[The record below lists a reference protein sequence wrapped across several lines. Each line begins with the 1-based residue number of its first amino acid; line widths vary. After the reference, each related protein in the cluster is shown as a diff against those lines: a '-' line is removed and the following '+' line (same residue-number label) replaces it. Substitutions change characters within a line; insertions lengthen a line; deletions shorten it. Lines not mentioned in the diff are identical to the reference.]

1 MSWTRPR
8 DIRDRVLKWW
18 ESGELL
24 SGLVTG
30 AETFPKRLPLKG
42 PTSAEMTDRFDEV
55 RKWISELS
63 AVPLVRI
70 EKRELVHRVF
80 GANAIP
86 REAWIDTLD
95 DALSLIGKKREAAR
109 FASLVALTRERLP
122 CLVGWLSRRP
132 MRALE
137 AADAWAR
144 LLDIV
149 GWMLAH
155 PRPGIYLRQLDLPGV
170 HTKFIEAH
178 RGLLAELFDIAL
190 PPEAIDVACTGIGG
204 FTARYGFRNKPE
216 RIRFRVLDEHLS
228 LFSGSRTPDIALDA
242 DSFAALSL
250 PLQRVFITE
259 NETNFLAFPPVPGAI
274 VVFGAGY
281 GWSALSKARWLE
293 RCPLHYWGDIDTHGF
308 AILDSLRS
316 HFGHA
321 ASFLMDR
328 ETLMAHESCWGEE
341 KEQLIRDLSRLT
353 GPERA
358 LFDELRYDRIRP
370 RLRLEQ
376 EMIGFTRLETA
387 LQSLCPHMVQ
397 ARQISLGSTKP
408 KSF

>member
-1 MSWTRPR
+1 MNWTRPQ
-8 DIRDRVLKWW
+8 DVRDRIRKWW

-24 SGLVTG
+24 SALVTG
-30 AETFPKRLPLKG
+30 EETFPKRLSLKG
-42 PTSAEMTDRFDEV
+42 PTSAEMAERFDEV
-55 RKWISELS
+55 RKWVAELS
-63 AVPLVRI
+63 AVPHVRI
-70 EKRELVHRVF
+70 EMREFSHRVL
-80 GANAIP
+80 GPNSIP
-86 REAWIDTLD
+86 REAWIDSFD
-95 DALSLIGKKREAAR
+95 EALSLIGKKREAAR
-109 FASLVALTRERLP
+109 FTALAAQTRERQP
-122 CLVGWLSRRP
+122 ALVAWLARRP
-132 MRALE
+132 LRAL
-137 AADAWAR
+137 DAIDDWPR

-149 GWMLAH
+149 GWMQSH
-155 PRPGIYLRQLDLPGV
+155 PRPGIYLRQLDLPGI
-170 HTKFIEAH
+170 HTKYIERY

-190 PPEAIDVACTGIGG
+190 PPDAIDPACTGIGG
-204 FTARYGFRNKPE
+204 FAARYGFRDKPE
-216 RIRFRVLDEHLS
+216 RIRFRVLDKRLS
-228 LFSGSRTPDIALDA
+228 PLAGIHTPDIAVDA
-242 DSFAALSL
+242 DSFASLSI
-250 PLQRVFITE
+250 PVRRVFITE

-274 VVFGAGY
+274 VLFGAGY
-281 GWSALSKARWLE
+281 GWNALSKARWLE
-293 RCPLHYWGDIDTHGF
+293 RHPLYYWGDIDTHGF
-308 AILDSLRS
+308 AILDSLRG

-328 ETLMAHESCWGEE
+328 ETLMTHESCWGEE

-387 LQSLCPHMVQ
+387 LQSLYPHMVQ